1 MSFILF
7 GGYSYAIILIA
18 YVFTAYS
25 IIAAYSTIVTLPPK
39 WPVLEAL
46 PRL

>member
-1 MSFILF
+1 MFILF

-18 YVFTAYS
+18 YVFMLYS
-25 IIAAYSTIVTLPPK
+25 IIVVYSTIVTLPPK
-39 WPVLEAL
+39 WPVIEAL

>member
-18 YVFTAYS
+18 YVLAYS

-39 WPVLEAL
+39 WPVIEAL

>member
-25 IIAAYSTIVTLPPK
+25 INLSSG
-39 WPVLEAL
+39 
-46 PRL
+46 